1 MDLNN
6 FAEVNNISSKDI
18 AAALKPIYHGIDR
31 SLVSKLRNPARY
43 GVRLVRHA
51 ETVLQDICAVKP
63 YKPRSGDRHRLRHNL
78 SCRVSEAK
86 LEGVHTAI
94 KRFRFPSS
102 SPTVQMFMDYATD
115 FALENPEQ
123 FQRFIDEKAA
133 QLQDAK

>member
-43 GVRLVRHA
+43 GIRLIRHA
-51 ETVLQDICAVKP
+51 EIVLIEACAVKP
-63 YKPRSGDRHRLRHNL
+63 YKPRRGDRHRLQYKL

-86 LEGVHTAI
+86 FEGVHTAI
-94 KRFRFPSS
+94 TRRGYE
-102 SPTVQMFMDYATD
+102 TM
-115 FALENPEQ
+115 
-123 FQRFIDEKAA
+123 
-133 QLQDAK
+133 QDALDVLTDYFLEHPEILPERRK